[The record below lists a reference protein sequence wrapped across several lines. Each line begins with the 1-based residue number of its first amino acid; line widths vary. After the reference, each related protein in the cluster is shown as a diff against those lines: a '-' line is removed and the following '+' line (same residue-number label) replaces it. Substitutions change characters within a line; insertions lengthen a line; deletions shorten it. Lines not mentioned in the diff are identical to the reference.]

1 MNFKLAD
8 FNRAGN
14 GTLVAEA
21 STLGFQF
28 NENIY
33 IDGRHF
39 RFQKTD
45 TDRED
50 EITGW
55 RYREI
60 TGGPVGDNLLI
71 IND

>member
-1 MNFKLAD
+1 MNFKLSD
-8 FNRAGN
+8 FSRAGN

-21 STLGFQF
+21 STIGFVFSQ
-28 NENIY
+28 NIN
-33 IDGRHF
+33 IDGRIF

-60 TGGPVGDNLLI
+60 TGTAAGENVLI